1 MSRRRDTAR
10 LPRVENARVSAGNRG
25 RVLGHDRCAPAA
37 YLTQEEVS
45 MQRLA
50 ARLTLIVTM
59 LALLLAPL
67 APAKAATNG
76 FAVAVKGKAKN
87 GPSVTGT
94 FTIRE
99 FVKTGDPANPI
110 GAVGTLV
117 LTTATGQT
125 AVAQAT
131 MPVKLGS
138 PAAPAGASIQL
149 LTCEIL
155 ELTLGPLDLN
165 LLGLEIH
172 LDTVHLVIEANPAGG
187 LLGQLLCA
195 VANLLSLGDILAV
208 LDDLIDLLN
217 QILDLL

>member
-1 MSRRRDTAR
+1 VARWCDTAR
-10 LPRVENARVSAGNRG
+10 VRVARNGAFLEGIAARG
-25 RVLGHDRCAPAA
+25 VGHDRCPSSA
-37 YLTQEEVS
+37 YLTQEDVS
-45 MQRLA
+45 MRRTA
-50 ARLTLIVTM
+50 VCLTLIVTM
-59 LALLLAPL
+59 LALLIGPL
-67 APAKAATNG
+67 APAQAATKG

-87 GPSVTGT
+87 GPAVTGT

-99 FVKTGDPANPI
+99 FVKTGDPMNPI

-138 PAAPAGASIQL
+138 PAAPAGVTIQQ

-172 LDTVHLVIEANPAGG
+172 LDTVHLVIDANPAGG

-195 VANLLSLGDILAV
+195 IANLLSLGDILAV

-217 QILDLL
+217 QLLDLL